1 MFRSFVLRSLLV
13 FVFSTAPFASYAFTP
28 STIGC
33 GAEAPFSDDNGSGDV
48 SFVAVSY
55 IVIRADSCSLTNG
68 NITPLQV
75 FSNIV
80 IINNT
85 SEAGTGF
92 LQDGVYVAIG
102 APPELISVYFGGVD
116 LSPYDGDSVANS
128 YKIPNSSKDKA
139 FDDHLTWV
147 YLGAPYYVR
156 VHKAENSTTVL
167 FGPVIAGTP
176 PAPPAPPV
184 PAATTAHY
192 QQAAQ
197 AGAQAFG
204 QAATKIAA
212 SSTFSRIGCRQ
223 DDALGCGA
231 QGSQADFTDSGWTR
245 ISSDDV
251 TSMVARNA
259 AQLAN
264 DKIEDLDLEAL
275 GLADEAIEAVGLD
288 KAALD
293 FYASA
298 AWGSLERKGTAGYDG
313 YGYITTAGAD
323 YLITPDLLL
332 GGSVSYEWGRLEYD
346 ALANGKVVRDGWRG
360 DVYGGWQLDALVSVE
375 GFASYGRFKN
385 EVTADFEKGRADSER
400 WMTGARI
407 ESKFDAIGV
416 ELSPYASATYMYER
430 IDGYRTA
437 SGVTIAA
444 SSAEL
449 SQGAFGF
456 MIDSRDP
463 VALGLSPF
471 ISLQGE
477 WDWIN
482 GGDVT
487 LTNGDVLTA
496 DDWGVTWST
505 GLRGRLTGF
514 APGTWVG
521 SVLNGSN
528 VSLEYSR
535 SSFGRNNTSQTLE
548 GRLHIPLY

>member
-1 MFRSFVLRSLLV
+1 MFRSLVLRSLLV
-13 FVFSTAPFASYAFTP
+13 FVFSTSPFAGYALTP
-28 STIGC
+28 SAAGC
-33 GAEAPFSDDNGSGDV
+33 GTELVSEDTSGYNEFGVVVSGALVIVDIFVGCLADTRFISTGDV
-48 SFVAVSY
+48 YSH
-55 IVIRADSCSLTNG
+55 SL
-68 NITPLQV
+68 V
-75 FSNIV
+75 V
-80 IINNT
+80 INNT
-85 SEAGTGF
+85 NGPGGGIVS
-92 LQDGVYVAIG
+92 DGVFITVV
-102 APPELISVYFGGVD
+102 ESISLTSVHFGGVSM
-116 LSPYDGDSVANS
+116 SPYSNVSVNDA
-128 YKIPNSSKDKA
+128 YKIPNSSKNMA
-139 FDDHLTWV
+139 FDDYLAWV
-147 YLGAPYYVR
+147 YLGAPYYAQ
-156 VHKAENSTTVL
+156 VHKAENSTTVT

-176 PAPPAPPV
+176 PV
-184 PAATTAHY
+184 PAATIAHS

-204 QAATKIAA
+204 QAATKIAI
-212 SSTFSRIGCRQ
+212 SSTFSRIGCRL

-323 YLITPDLLL
+323 YLLTPDLLL

-346 ALANGKVVRDGWRG
+346 ALVNGKVVRDGWRG

-385 EVTADFEKGRADSER
+385 EVTADFDKGRADSER

-416 ELSPYASATYMYER
+416 DFSPYASATYMYER

-437 SGVTIAA
+437 SGATIAA

-456 MIDSRDP
+456 LIDSRDP

-505 GLRGRLTGF
+505 GLRGRLSGF

-521 SVLNGSN
+521 GVLNGSD

-535 SSFGRNNTSQTLE
+535 SSFGRDNTSQTLE
-548 GRLHIPLY
+548 GRLHIPLN